1 MVPKPLPQYPK
12 RYTLQSV
19 VVELGAAKPGKPPA
33 TLGRAIHAQVLEW
46 FNLGNREVAAS
57 LHAAQTPP
65 LSLSGL
71 LGHRRRRGTQPGD
84 KFLIRI
90 SLLNG
95 SLLEP
100 LLTGIQ
106 AAEHQPVVLGKFPFK
121 IRNYFAFPGTH
132 RLAGA
137 TDYESLAQSP
147 PLSDIQLDFLSPTS
161 FKQKQNIQPFPL
173 PDLVF
178 GSLQRRWNAFAPENL
193 QFPAFEWQGLVS
205 AYDLKTQALRL
216 EGGAEIGAQGWV
228 RYRFR
233 DSEQAK
239 VAAILAYFA
248 FFAGVGR
255 KTTMG
260 MGQTQL
266 KICE

>member
-1 MVPKPLPQYPK
+1 MVPKLLQQHPK
-12 RYTLQSV
+12 CYTLQSV
-19 VVELGAAKPGKPPA
+19 VVELGAAQPGNPPA
-33 TLGRAIHAQVLEW
+33 TLGRAIHAQVLAW
-46 FNLGNREVAAS
+46 LNLGNREIAQS
-57 LHAAQTPP
+57 LHAAQISP

-84 KFLIRI
+84 TFSIRI

-95 SLLEP
+95 NLLEP

-106 AAEHQPVVLGKFPFK
+106 ATEHQPVVLGKFPFK

-132 RLAGA
+132 PLAGS
-137 TDYESLAQSP
+137 TDYESLAQSL
-147 PLSDIQLDFLSPTS
+147 PLSDIQLSFLSPTS
-161 FKQKQNIQPFPL
+161 FKQKQIIQPFPL

-178 GSLQRRWNAFAPENL
+178 GSLQRRWNSFAPENL
-193 QFPAFEWQGLVS
+193 QFPACEWQGLVS

-233 DSEQAK
+233 NPEQAK
-239 VAAILAYFA
+239 MASILAYFA
-248 FFAGVGR
+248 FFSGVGR

-266 KICE
+266 KIRE